1 MYLTRLILNLKSRQV
16 QREIADPY
24 QLHRTIMSAFPEEL
38 PPDERVL
45 FRLETD
51 VRNQAPFILVQSQHH
66 PDWSGLLDDNKR
78 FYLLELSNQNGEHA
92 NPDVKSVNLRLSP
105 GQYLSF
111 RLLANPTVKRN
122 GKRYGLYREQEQN
135 DWLNRKIELAGANVI
150 SVRTSHQSR
159 VYGGLFR
166 KGHKYNLQ
174 FSAIRFDGILRVID
188 PERLISAVN
197 QGIGSGK
204 GLGFGMLSLAPSDS

>member
-1 MYLTRLILNLKSRQV
+1 MYLSRLILNPRSHQV

-51 VRNQAPFILVQSQHH
+51 VRNQAPFVLVQSQHH

-92 NPDVKSVNLRLSP
+92 NPAVKSVNLRLSP
-105 GQYLSF
+105 GKNLSF
-111 RLLANPTVKRN
+111 RLLANPTVKRK
-122 GKRYGLYREQEQN
+122 GKRYGLYREQEQI
-135 DWLNRKIELAGANVI
+135 DWLNRKMESAGANVI
-150 SVRTSHQSR
+150 SVRANHRSR

-166 KGHKYNLQ
+166 KGHKHSLQ
-174 FSAIRFDGILRVID
+174 FSAVRFDGILRVIETD
-188 PERLISAVN
+188 RLISAIN

-204 GLGFGMLSLAPSDS
+204 GLGFGLLSLAPSDW